1 MRVLLAIHNAY
12 TDRTSGAA
20 HSMRTLMEW
29 LGDAGHD
36 CRVLATARFDLDEPR
51 NINAHLNGLGVA
63 LKRHPPPKRFTKF
76 LRGKGRRGRGLGYVE
91 FELNGISVT
100 MLPTRHNNRQQPN
113 RREAEQYIFHFEEIR
128 EAAPPDL
135 VICYGDHPV
144 IGEVLRRSWT
154 SGIKTLFR
162 LANYGYER
170 RDYFEHVDHVLVPSP
185 FLARYY
191 RDTVG
196 IECTGIPSPLNYR
209 DIVAPTEDRAFVT
222 FVNPSPQK
230 GVGLFARLADMLGSM
245 RPDIPVL
252 VVQSATD
259 ATLLNSI
266 PGIDFSKYPQILASE
281 PVAQPA
287 DFFAL
292 TRIILVPSVFN
303 EPFGRVAAEALING
317 VPALVSD
324 RGALPDTVG
333 DAGTALPLPSW
344 LTPESDRI
352 VDVGEAQPWFDAVC
366 GLWDDEAAYA
376 AASAR
381 ARSVAGDLYDEA
393 ALRRRYAEF
402 IAGL

>member
-1 MRVLLAIHNAY
+1 MQCPRQ
-12 TDRTSGAA
+12 AA
-20 HSMRTLMEW
+20 
-29 LGDAGHD
+29 
-36 CRVLATARFDLDEPR
+36 
-51 NINAHLNGLGVA
+51 
-63 LKRHPPPKRFTKF
+63 
-76 LRGKGRRGRGLGYVE
+76 
-91 FELNGISVT
+91 
-100 MLPTRHNNRQQPN
+100 
-113 RREAEQYIFHFEEIR
+113 
-128 EAAPPDL
+128 
-135 VICYGDHPV
+135 
-144 IGEVLRRSWT
+144 
-154 SGIKTLFR
+154 
-162 LANYGYER
+162 
-170 RDYFEHVDHVLVPSP
+170 
-185 FLARYY
+185 
-191 RDTVG
+191 
-196 IECTGIPSPLNYR
+196 
-209 DIVAPTEDRAFVT
+209 
-222 FVNPSPQK
+222 
-230 GVGLFARLADMLGSM
+230 GLFARLADMLGSM

-281 PVAQPA
+281 PVARPA